1 MTSFMRCRFIG
12 ALFRQRGHNG
22 FNHWNSQNRNL
33 SVPPLHT
40 PHKITDVD
48 GLNLSN
54 KESQKIF
61 EIRTYTVRPKDYKE
75 YIKFTEDNFHLR
87 IKHSKLFGFWIT
99 ELGGLNEII
108 HIWEYDNHEHRAKVR
123 DALAKDMEWQTNY
136 KNKVSAMWISQT
148 NATMTL
154 LPWSLI
160 TLPSKSGVYELQI
173 FNMNS
178 HTDIWDGRL
187 KAAMELSSLKLK
199 STNSV
204 LVACFTS
211 IFGPHNTVYALWQHE
226 SFDKFAFSRLQLLSE
241 PNKSVLHAFYH
252 EVLTGYS
259 KGLLP
264 HKASP
269 LQ

>member
-1 MTSFMRCRFIG
+1 MTSHIFKGFFGVLKRFSGSSNIKYFLN
-12 ALFRQRGHNG
+12 AKRD
-22 FNHWNSQNRNL
+22 L
-33 SVPPLHT
+33 SIPPLQRASQD
-40 PHKITDVD
+40 TDVD
-48 GLNLSN
+48 GLYFGS
-54 KESQKIF
+54 KDAQKIY
-61 EIRTYTVRPKDYKE
+61 EIRTYQIKPVNFKE
-75 YIKFTEDNFHLR
+75 YIKYTEEHFHLR
-87 IKHSKLFGFWIT
+87 IKHSKLFGFWST
-99 ELGGLNEII
+99 ELGGLNEIV
-108 HIWEYDNHEHRAKVR
+108 HIWEYDDHEHRAEVR
-123 DALAKDMEWQTNY
+123 KALANDTEWQKDY
-136 KNKVSAMWISQT
+136 ISHVAPMWISQK
-148 NATMTL
+148 NATMML

-160 TLPSKSGVYELQI
+160 TFPSKSGVYELQI

-199 STNSV
+199 PSNSV

-226 SFDKFAFSRLQLLSE
+226 SFDRFAFGRLQLLSDA
-241 PNKSVLHAFYH
+241 NKAVLHAFYH